1 MAVRLFLSSGTERV
15 LETAD
20 AARLDEPFF
29 IITRWHPEIRQL
41 ETVLTLRAEDV
52 VAAEVLK
59 NGVRVDYVV
68 GRGPPPR

>member
-29 IITRWHPEIRQL
+29 IITRWHSEIRQL